1 MFGFGKNKSTV
12 SFPGPFY
19 VVINEHRS
27 SFLKRILEIEGRTPI
42 EQDWEEVK
50 NLKKI
55 IFSGYLEALQN
66 GIPATQTTFFI
77 DEQTG
82 SSIIEQAVEAGVT
95 YCLAVEKSG
104 QRLLDFEHGQEYV
117 AHIEALKPVFIK
129 ALVRYNPRDPE
140 ADRMLQQGKL
150 KEITAVAREH
160 NTKLII
166 EVRIPATPEQMV
178 QVDND
183 DRRYDLEIRP
193 NLATQ
198 TVSELRAGG
207 ADPDIWHI
215 EGFELPV
222 HYENVVEQIQMNDR
236 ENVGMVIMSRG
247 ASFPQVES
255 WLTVGAGV
263 DGIIGFSVGR
273 TAFQNA
279 IKQFRAGEKGGEDGA
294 HQIAQNFI
302 HFYEIFT
309 KARGN

>member
-12 SFPGPFY
+12 GFPGPLYIF
-19 VVINEHRS
+19 INDHRS
-27 SFLKRILEIEGRTPI
+27 SFLKRILEIEGRNPS

-55 IFSGYLEALQN
+55 IFTGYLEALQSA
-66 GIPATQTTFFI
+66 IPADQTTFFI

-82 SSIIEQAVEAGVT
+82 SGIIEQAVEAGVT

-104 QRLLDFEHGQEYV
+104 QKLLDFEFGQEYV
-117 AHIEALKPVFIK
+117 AHIEALKPAFIK
-129 ALVRYNPRDPE
+129 ALVRYNPTDPE

-150 KEITAVAREH
+150 KEITEVARTQ

-166 EVRIPATPEQMV
+166 EVRIPATPEQLASV
-178 QVDND
+178 END
-183 DRRYDLEIRP
+183 ERRYDLEIRP
-193 NLATQ
+193 DLATA

-207 ADPDIWHI
+207 ADPDVWHI

-222 HYENVVEQIQMNDR
+222 HYENVIQQIQMNDR
-236 ENVGMVIMSRG
+236 TNVGMVIMSRG

-255 WLTVGAGV
+255 WLTVGASV
-263 DGIIGFSVGR
+263 EGIIGFSVGR

-279 IKQFRAGEKGGEDGA
+279 IKQFRAGEKGSEEGA
-294 HQIAQNFI
+294 KQIAQNFI

-309 KARGN
+309 KARG